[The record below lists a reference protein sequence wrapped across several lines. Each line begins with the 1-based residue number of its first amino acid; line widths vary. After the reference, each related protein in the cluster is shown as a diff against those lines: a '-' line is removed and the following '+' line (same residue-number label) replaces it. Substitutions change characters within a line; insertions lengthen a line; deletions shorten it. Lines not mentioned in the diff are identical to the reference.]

1 MIVVGI
7 LLSFVE
13 NAFKHGVQ
21 PEFKSF
27 INIEFD
33 PTEEHIIKFTIKNA
47 IPPRLSTNQLGG
59 YGLKATKDRL
69 ELAYPNSHSLK
80 IIKSKDQYAVELTI
94 NTNESNYS

>member
-1 MIVVGI
+1 LIVVGI

-27 INIEFD
+27 VNIEFD
-33 PTEEHIIKFTIKNA
+33 LTNENTIKFNIKNA
-47 IPPRLSTNQLGG
+47 IPPKLTTNQLGG

-69 ELAYPNSHSLK
+69 ELTYPNNHSLN
-80 IIKSKDQYAVELTI
+80 IIESKDLYAVELTI
-94 NTNESNYS
+94 KTNESNHS